1 MYRSDWAS
9 KAHQER
15 VLALRIK
22 RIGLD
27 WALQHACLSHFNA
40 AAHASPEAWKD
51 HLQAAP
57 VRIQWDPER
66 DLHLN
71 PLPDRAIQ
79 IGLSGEAVP
88 RYVEDWVVEITDVT
102 DLAHDIQ
109 ALVQAGSLQEAEA
122 RLPREVVYPTPAMP
136 HLLLEQ
142 SAS

>member
-1 MYRSDWAS
+1 
-9 KAHQER
+9 
-15 VLALRIK
+15 
-22 RIGLD
+22 
-27 WALQHACLSHFNA
+27 
-40 AAHASPEAWKD
+40 
-51 HLQAAP
+51 

-71 PLPDRAIQ
+71 PLPYRAIQ

-122 RLPREVVYPTPAMP
+122 RLPQEGVYPTPAMP